1 MEDSSTET
9 IEVSQPPP
17 SVFSRLKDLSR
28 WWGGPDL
35 ATGAAEAG
43 DEFTI
48 IHGDAHYS
56 RQRVT
61 EVVPDT
67 RIVWLVTESR
77 LNWLQ
82 NDKSEWTV
90 TKMIFE
96 ITAENDSTRLRFT
109 HEGLPPSKESYARCA
124 EGLSH
129 GYHGVAVRLYHQ
141 GDGAFP
147 TRNSDLPAEFRTLY
161 SWEAAR
167 G

>member
-48 IHGDAHYS
+48 IHGDTHYS

-61 EVVPDT
+61 QVVPDT
-67 RIVWLVTESR
+67 RIVWLDTESR

-109 HEGLPPSKESYARCA
+109 HEGLPPGKESYARCA
-124 EGLSH
+124 EGWAMVITEWLFDFITKETAH
-129 GYHGVAVRLYHQ
+129 
-141 GDGAFP
+141 
-147 TRNSDLPAEFRTLY
+147 FRHETGQPSASY
-161 SWEAAR
+161 SGMRAA
-167 G
+167 